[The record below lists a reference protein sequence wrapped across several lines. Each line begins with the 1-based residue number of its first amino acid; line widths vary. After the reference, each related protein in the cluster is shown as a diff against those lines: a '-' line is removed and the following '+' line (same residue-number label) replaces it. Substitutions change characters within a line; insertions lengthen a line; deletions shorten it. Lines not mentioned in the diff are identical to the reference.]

1 MGLATR
7 LGGAG
12 RSWSSTKSS
21 QACLRSHRGQCLR
34 RVPAVL
40 RPQRTQIR
48 ESVNSGVLLIPPKRR
63 GFLGTDRFS
72 SACFLGR
79 FGVIEGME
87 RRNFLKALGAIAAG
101 FALDQATGLV
111 VPHKRIWQVG
121 ANLNRGFPEGQV
133 WAVSGKAE
141 PTIQLPATPAHGQ
154 ITLIDRDG
162 KEFRFEAAEYQNSET
177 NEKSDGVLAKGDAVL
192 VTKHFTLKFDNLVWA
207 ASSEI
212 ISNG

>member
-1 MGLATR
+1 LGLATR

-133 WAVSGKAE
+133 WAVSGNHVDR
-141 PTIQLPATPAHGQ
+141 QV